1 MNHDLSQRLDRLEA
15 ENREL
20 KQRVEALEETISPTP
35 PSLPRMPGNGY
46 WSSRAGYRTRMWWQ
60 PQER

>member
-46 WSSRAGYRTRMWWQ
+46 WSS
-60 PQER
+60 